1 MGFAWKYV
9 QICVNRIKEKVNGH
23 LKSIDLRNIFKTFYE
38 EIKMQLIFLMIF
50 YISHESGVIFFLK
63 IVY

>member
-23 LKSIDLRNIFKTFYE
+23 LKSIDLRNIFRN
-38 EIKMQLIFLMIF
+38 FL
-50 YISHESGVIFFLK
+50 
-63 IVY
+63 